1 MGRKFLAAREDLV
14 EKIKKLAK
22 RKNLTL
28 YALINDALEQI
39 LKAEETGKTLPEIV
53 KNHQTLKMVKEAG
66 FILTPSNFL
75 YEVIEKKFKGND
87 KNLTKIWS
95 ENGEWLGKYCKTI
108 FPNENPHN
116 ILEKVINIVFWDLSD
131 CTIITKE
138 NGEIQVKCVGSGY
151 SISRTVLLA
160 SFILGLMQ
168 AYNYQNLK
176 KEISKGIL
184 SLTFKKKEKGE

>member
-14 EKIKKLAK
+14 EKIKNLAK

-39 LKAEETGKTLPEIV
+39 LKAEEAGKTLPEIV
-53 KNHQTLKMVKEAG
+53 EDYQTLKMVKEAG

-75 YEVIEKKFKGND
+75 YGVIEKAFKDDD
-87 KNLTKIWS
+87 KTLTKIWS
-95 ENGEWLGKYCKTI
+95 ENGEWFGKYCKTI
-108 FPNENPHN
+108 FPNENPQKL
-116 ILEKVINIVFWDLSD
+116 LEKVISTVFWDLSD
-131 CTIITKE
+131 CTVTTKE
-138 NGEIQVKCVGSGY
+138 NGELLVRCVGAGY
-151 SISRTVLLA
+151 STSRTILLA

-176 KEISKGIL
+176 KEVSKGIL
-184 SLTFKKKEKGE
+184 SLTFKKEEKGE